1 MIQEWDYKVPNLDII
16 GVMARDDGRPDLRCS
31 CDGCEGILA
40 EAWER
45 MTYGGVEARYGKAL
59 SYPLIIVNI
68 AGRVKWIP
76 LAAR

>member
-1 MIQEWDYKVPNLDII
+1 MIQMWDENVPNLDVC
-16 GVMARDDGRPDLRCS
+16 GLMARDRQEFGDCPCE
-31 CDGCEGILA
+31 GCEGIIF